1 MRHRLQN
8 PEANATYQVPAMNHD
23 LQTFVFSIL
32 RVVVPTLFVVASA
45 AFVAIPFSLGHH
57 PGDARPVAAASHL
70 T

>member
-1 MRHRLQN
+1 
-8 PEANATYQVPAMNHD
+8 MNHD

-57 PGDARPVAAASHL
+57 PGDARPAAAASHL